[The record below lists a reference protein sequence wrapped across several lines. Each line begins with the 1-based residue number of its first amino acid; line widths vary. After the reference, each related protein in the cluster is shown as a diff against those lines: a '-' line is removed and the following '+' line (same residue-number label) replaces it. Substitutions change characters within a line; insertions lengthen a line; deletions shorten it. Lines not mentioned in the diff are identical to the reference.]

1 MAKTTIEVLVEGG
14 KASGGPPLG
23 PAIGPLG
30 LNINEVVNTIN
41 QKTAEFEGMKI
52 PVKVT
57 VDTDTK
63 EYAISVGSPPTSALI
78 KKELGLEKATGDGTT
93 VGNLTFEQLIKI
105 TNMKRGQLIANSKK
119 SAVKEIIGTCASMGI
134 NIEGKSADEITEE
147 IDQGKYDDKLSV
159 VSDKS

>member
-78 KKELGLEKATGDGTT
+78 KKELGLEKATGD
-93 VGNLTFEQLIKI
+93 
-105 TNMKRGQLIANSKK
+105 
-119 SAVKEIIGTCASMGI
+119 
-134 NIEGKSADEITEE
+134 
-147 IDQGKYDDKLSV
+147 
-159 VSDKS
+159 

>member
-1 MAKTTIEVLVEGG
+1 MAKTTIEILVEGG

-30 LNINEVVNTIN
+30 LNINEVVNAIN

-63 EYAISVGSPPTSALI
+63 EYEISVGSPPTSALI
-78 KKELGLEKATGDGTT
+78 KKELGLEKGTGDGTP
-93 VGNLTFEQLIKI
+93 VGNLTFDQLIKI
-105 TNMKRGQLIANSKK
+105 TNMKREQLISDSKK
-119 SAVKEIIGTCASMGI
+119 SAVKEIIGTCASMGVTI
-134 NIEGKSADEITEE
+134 DGKSAKEITGE
-147 IDQGKYDDKLSV
+147 IDQGKYDDKLSE
-159 VSDKS
+159 